1 VPRTTTVSGP
11 SILCLG
17 DFVESPIRAAS
28 PRPGHG
34 LLHRFGMDDDASAA
48 MLCELVAS
56 GRLGD
61 FTIAYF
67 ADNDFRSHEVGP
79 HAALPVIDRVDAA
92 LGAVF
97 DAGGGFD
104 RFIAETTVIVTS
116 DHGHCEVLPDAARAA
131 IALDEVLAEFR
142 QASLGRAWRQRDEIM
157 ICPNMRAAQI
167 YVRDVDA
174 EMVERIAA
182 AALSDPRID
191 LLLWRGRLTHS
202 GSGTYVAGSQRGRL
216 EFWRGGGD
224 QSAHD
229 AFGTQWSWRGDL
241 SALGLVADGR
251 SVESPDYPNALERL
265 AGALDARN
273 SGEIWATARPGC
285 EFQVP
290 GGAAHIGGASHGAL
304 HALDSNSLLLMGG
317 AGARALPTM
326 MRSIDLAP
334 LCMEMLGVPMR
345 YRVGDARPARAD

>member
-1 VPRTTTVSGP
+1 
-11 SILCLG
+11 
-17 DFVESPIRAAS
+17 
-28 PRPGHG
+28 
-34 LLHRFGMDDDASAA
+34 
-48 MLCELVAS
+48 MLCELVAR

-61 FTIAYF
+61 LTIAYF

-79 HAALPVIDRVDAA
+79 HAALPVIDHIDAA

-97 DAGGGFD
+97 DAGGGFE
-104 RFIAETTVIVTS
+104 RFIAETSVIVTS

-131 IALDEVLAEFR
+131 IALDRVLGDFR

-167 YVRDVDA
+167 YVRDVNP

-182 AALSDPRID
+182 AALTDPRID
-191 LLLWRGRLTHS
+191 LLLWRGRLTGS
-202 GSGTYVAGSQRGRL
+202 GSDVYVAASQRGRL

-224 QSAHD
+224 PSAHD
-229 AFGTQWSWRGDL
+229 AFGTQWGWRGDL
-241 SALGLVADGR
+241 TALGMVVDGR
-251 SVESPDYPNALERL
+251 ALESPEYPNAFERL

-273 SGEIWATARPGC
+273 SGEIWATSRPGC

-290 GGAAHIGGASHGAL
+290 GGAAHVGGASHGAL
-304 HALDSNSLLLMGG
+304 HALDSDSLLLIGG
-317 AGARALPTM
+317 ARARALPAV

-334 LCMEMLGVPMR
+334 LCMELLGVPMR
-345 YRVGDARPARAD
+345 YRVGDARSTMADRQ